1 METSIIIALV
11 SFLGT
16 VIVGILQFRLIKSQA
31 KKEDATT
38 ENIHIKSSIDVN
50 TFYADLVKS
59 ITAERDYFKLE
70 NQKLREENDVLRLKL
85 IECEK
90 AEE

>member
-16 VIVGILQFRLIKSQA
+16 ILVGVLQFRLIRSQA

-70 NQKLREENDVLRLKL
+70 NIKLREENDALRIRLK
-85 IECEK
+85 ECENL
-90 AEE
+90 EE

>member
-16 VIVGILQFRLIKSQA
+16 VIVGFFQFRLIRSQA

-50 TFYADLVKS
+50 TFYTELVKS
-59 ITAERDYFKLE
+59 ITAERDYFKTE
-70 NQKLREENDVLRLKL
+70 NIKLREDNDSLRVRLKD
-85 IECEK
+85 CE
-90 AEE
+90 E

>member
-1 METSIIIALV
+1 MDATIIIAIL

-16 VIVGILQFRLIKSQA
+16 VIVGILQFRLIRSQA

-50 TFYADLVKS
+50 TFYNDLVKS

-70 NQKLREENDVLRLKL
+70 NNKLREENEVLRIRLE
-85 IECEK
+85 ECK
-90 AEE
+90 KQEE

>member
-1 METSIIIALV
+1 MDATIIIAIL

-16 VIVGILQFRLIKSQA
+16 VIVGIFQFRLIRSQA

-50 TFYADLVKS
+50 TFYNDLVKS

-70 NQKLREENDVLRLKL
+70 NNKLREENEVLRIRLE
-85 IECEK
+85 ECK
-90 AEE
+90 KQEE

>member
-1 METSIIIALV
+1 MDATIIIAIL

-16 VIVGILQFRLIKSQA
+16 VIVGILQFRLIRSQA

-50 TFYADLVKS
+50 TFYNDLVKS

-70 NQKLREENDVLRLKL
+70 NNKLREENEVLRIRLE
-85 IECEK
+85 ECK
-90 AEE
+90 KHEE